1 MVSGASIRRRGRNNS
16 AANCSRSSG
25 EAVKIGRNF
34 VIDGNWDFSGSIR
47 RRKKINYFS
56 GNMDKRDQVVKNNL
70 IVDELNLKII
80 EY

>member
-34 VIDGNWDFSGSIR
+34 VIDGNWNSLDRFEDERKLIILAEIWIR
-47 RRKKINYFS
+47 EIKLLR
-56 GNMDKRDQVVKNNL
+56 
-70 IVDELNLKII
+70 II
-80 EY
+80 